1 MSILRNSWMRFGVA
15 FYFSATILLSSLA
28 IFSTTDEVSP
38 AYNSDPLVIGICLMI
53 FFFGLYIYLL
63 NCNRTKDY
71 IRRYILLSLLIILS
85 ILGVGIFLYTDY
97 LRSAFHAIC
106 GLYLILLYK
115 QDFFRQMTI
124 NKDRM
129 KFLLYLT
136 LFISIAGLGWIIL
149 YGYYGIILRAPGAK
163 NWILFNLYS
172 LGYLFIGL
180 DAVFFMKSKLN
191 TQVRITPDSLFIDDN
206 DYTQLLGQKDIQ
218 VLRLFVQNNQYKTSC
233 SIISKELLLDKNENG
248 TTKLIDCKTCIRE
261 KQKATLCPNYKRIYN
276 QILKIKKFLET
287 MGIGTILSPQNKMN
301 ITREGWI
308 LRIFENIRINFHF

>member
-1 MSILRNSWMRFGVA
+1 M
-15 FYFSATILLSSLA
+15 LSSLA
-28 IFSTTDEVSP
+28 IFSTSDKVSL
-38 AYNSDPLVIGICLMI
+38 ANNSNPIFIGICLMI

-71 IRRYILLSLLIILS
+71 FRRYILLSLIIMLCILS
-85 ILGVGIFLYTDY
+85 VGIFFYTDY

-129 KFLLYLT
+129 KFLFAFTLY
-136 LFISIAGLGWIIL
+136 ISIAGLVWVIL
-149 YGYYGIILRAPGAK
+149 YGYYGIILKAPGTK

-180 DAVFFMKSKLN
+180 DAVFFMKSKLF
-191 TQVRITPDSLFIDDN
+191 TQVRITSDSLFIDDI
-206 DYTQLLGQKDIQ
+206 DYSQLLGQKDIQ
-218 VLRLFVQNNQYKTSC
+218 VLRLFIQNNQYKTSC
-233 SIISKELLLDKNENG
+233 SVISKELLLDKNENG
-248 TTKLIDCKTCIRE
+248 IIKLIDCETCIKE
-261 KQKATLCPNYKRIYN
+261 KQKATLCPYYRRIYN
-276 QILKIKKFLET
+276 QVLKIKKFLET

-301 ITREGWI
+301 IIRDGWI
-308 LRIFENIRINFHF
+308 LHIFENIRINFHF